1 LASGRAAG
9 SWGSRTSTATP
20 TPPEGDGFRFG
31 ADLGYG
37 RRMPLSQR
45 LPELDAFLLELNR
58 ASAAVI
64 LPLFRGDHGIE
75 NKASKGDYDP
85 VTLADKGA
93 EAEIRR
99 LISLHYPDHGVIG
112 EEMGEDRPDADFVW
126 VLDPV
131 DGTRAFVA
139 GLPVWTTLIALRFE
153 GQPVLGSIGQ
163 PFIGEVF
170 VGQAA
175 GSRLV
180 TAAGERP
187 LQVRAGQP
195 LADAIIATTDP
206 EACFGPAELAAWKQ
220 LRAASRLAR
229 LGCDAYAYAMVAA
242 GAVGLVVESGLKS
255 WDVEAAVPVI
265 AGAGGLVTDWRG
277 APIGR
282 HGGQMAIAAD
292 RALLDEA
299 LGSLEA
305 AAR

>member
-1 LASGRAAG
+1 
-9 SWGSRTSTATP
+9 
-20 TPPEGDGFRFG
+20 
-31 ADLGYG
+31 
-37 RRMPLSQR
+37 MPLSQR
-45 LPELDAFLLELNR
+45 LAEFDAFLLELNR

-75 NKASKGDYDP
+75 NKARKGEYDP

-99 LISLHYPDHGVIG
+99 LIALTYPDHGVIG

-153 GQPVLGSIGQ
+153 GEPVLGSIGQ
-163 PFIGEVF
+163 PFIGEIF
-170 VGQAA
+170 IGQAA

-180 TAAGERP
+180 TAGGERS
-187 LQVRAGQP
+187 LKVRAGRP
-195 LADAIIATTDP
+195 LSEAVIATTDP
-206 EACFGPAELAAWKQ
+206 EGCFDGAELGAWRQ
-220 LRAASRLAR
+220 VRAAARLAR

-242 GAVGLVVESGLKS
+242 GTVDLVVESRLKS

-282 HGGQMAIAAD
+282 HGGQMAIAGD
-292 RALLDEA
+292 RTLLDEA
-299 LGSLEA
+299 LVALRRA
-305 AAR
+305 AK